1 MKLVDFKKI
10 ISYFNS
16 HSVHSLEI
24 NARRDW
30 RVIIISFLFV
40 LVAMLLVDGYFFW
53 KFSGVLEE
61 KVTPEDK
68 KVTVINQVLL
78 DEVLEKIMEKEKKFE
93 GGSQDSEVKDP
104 SL

>member
-30 RVIIISFLFV
+30 KVIMISFLFV
-40 LVAMLLVDGYFFW
+40 LAVMLLVDGYFFW

-61 KVTPEDK
+61 NIAPEDK
-68 KVTVINQVLL
+68 KVAAINRALL
-78 DEVLEKIMEKEKKFE
+78 DEVLEKIMEREKRFKESF
-93 GGSQDSEVKDP
+93 QNVKITNP